1 MSDDHQVDAHQE
13 LYSEVLALRK
23 ELVAVQEDEERL
35 RNQLGNSK
43 LHKAALKEEVGEE
56 LELLEEEATKS
67 TLKGIWAKQLQDQ
80 SPDRMDWS
88 TIDISNLHKR
98 AKAARK
104 LFLKA
109 KKKAD
114 TLLAKQD
121 KQVTKNADSNEA
133 TMAKL
138 KDAFDE
144 EMENLREARQRLRQV
159 EMEESYH
166 YKRGTGQKRPA
177 AIAPSKVE
185 KAKEENRI
193 AEENRTIRRRAELEA
208 ENHDLKEDIKKLQTQ
223 IRESERMGQSNAA
236 VLEAELRG
244 VEEDGSEANEVLTKL
259 KAEAARIA
267 KLREDI
273 NRVLLYV
280 HAEHRIQ

>member
-1 MSDDHQVDAHQE
+1 MTDAHQVDPHQE

-23 ELVAVQEDEERL
+23 ELIAVQEDEERL

-56 LELLEEEATKS
+56 LDLLEEEATKS
-67 TLKGIWAKQLQDQ
+67 ALKGIWEKQLQEL

-104 LFLKA
+104 VFLKA

-144 EMENLREARQRLRQV
+144 EMENLREARMRLRQV

-166 YKRGTGQKRPA
+166 YRRGTGQKRPA
-177 AIAPSKVE
+177 AVEERKIE
-185 KAKEENRI
+185 KAKEENRL
-193 AEENRTIRRRAELEA
+193 AEENRTIRRRAELEE
-208 ENHDLKEDIKKLQTQ
+208 ENHDLKEELKKLYTQ
-223 IRESERMGQSNAA
+223 IRESERMGHDRAA
-236 VLEAELRG
+236 ELEAELRG
-244 VEEDGSEANEVLTKL
+244 VEEDGREGNEVLAKL
-259 KAEAARIA
+259 KEEAARIA
-267 KLREDI
+267 KLREDL